1 MLSRVTHMTDVLSR
15 LQTADSSAPSLSMA
29 ASKSNNYG
37 SLSAGGTT
45 TYPPSGSGSGS
56 GGNSSAHDAPSDSIR
71 SSAIDEATMRA
82 LSSMDV
88 CVHTNERMNDIRY

>member
-1 MLSRVTHMTDVLSR
+1 MTDVLSR

-37 SLSAGGTT
+37 SLSAGG
-45 TYPPSGSGSGS
+45 SGSGSGS

-88 CVHTNERMNDIRY
+88 CVHTTERMNDIRY

>member
-1 MLSRVTHMTDVLSR
+1 MCESLIFFRRVTYMTDVLSR
-15 LQTADSSAPSLSMA
+15 LQTADSSVPSLSMA
-29 ASKSNNYG
+29 AGKSNNYG
-37 SLSAGGTT
+37 SLSA
-45 TYPPSGSGSGS
+45 SGSGS

>member
-1 MLSRVTHMTDVLSR
+1 MTDVLSR

-37 SLSAGGTT
+37 SLSAGG
-45 TYPPSGSGSGS
+45 SGSGSGS

>member
-1 MLSRVTHMTDVLSR
+1 MTDVLSR

-45 TYPPSGSGSGS
+45 TYPPSGSGSG
-56 GGNSSAHDAPSDSIR
+56 GNSSAHDAPSDSIR
-71 SSAIDEATMRA
+71 SSSIDEATMRA

>member
-1 MLSRVTHMTDVLSR
+1 MTDVLSR

-56 GGNSSAHDAPSDSIR
+56 GSGGNSSAHDAPSDSIR
-71 SSAIDEATMRA
+71 SSDIDEATMRA

>member
-1 MLSRVTHMTDVLSR
+1 MTDVLSR

-37 SLSAGGTT
+37 SLSAGG
-45 TYPPSGSGSGS
+45 SGSGN